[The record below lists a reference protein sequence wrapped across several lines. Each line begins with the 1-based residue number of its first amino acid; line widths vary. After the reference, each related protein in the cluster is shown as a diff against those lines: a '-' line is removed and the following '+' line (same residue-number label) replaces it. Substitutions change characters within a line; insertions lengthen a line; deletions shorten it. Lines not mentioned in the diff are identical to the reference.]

1 MIAIPILSNI
11 SRRKV
16 NQAVKLGQF
25 VAYNV
30 RNVFFFQTSC
40 RKWRVIL
47 VSDPFLLFEKALYKV
62 KQVANH

>member
-1 MIAIPILSNI
+1 MIAIPILPNI

-30 RNVFFFQTSC
+30 RNVFFFSNIMQKMKSDTSF
-40 RKWRVIL
+40 R
-47 VSDPFLLFEKALYKV
+47 PLFV
-62 KQVANH
+62 V

>member
-1 MIAIPILSNI
+1 MIAIPILPNI

-30 RNVFFFQTSC
+30 RNVFFF
-40 RKWRVIL
+40 KHHA
-47 VSDPFLLFEKALYKV
+47 E
-62 KQVANH
+62 NEE